1 MRNRWRKR
9 LNARQCSKLSRAGP
23 LDRIFGHTLA
33 FLVWIGLIRSHFC
46 VLEVRGRK
54 TGKPISL
61 PVHPLDLDGR
71 RYLVC
76 ARGNSN
82 WVRNARAA
90 GEVVLARAMRRHGY
104 AVRELPSGE
113 RPAVLKS
120 YLDRFAGEVQR
131 FFPVPKGSPAEAFKD
146 LAPGCPVFRAGALGQ
161 DGPRFRKG
169 FEAGQECLGW
179 KNVVRP
185 SRPRFARHLRM
196 SHFLQ
201 YHQRYTVM
209 LRGMPCG
216 GIIADPEAAGRLGQ
230 DGSAGCG
237 QSGEAAPG
245 RRVDG
250 GVGSRSR
257 A

>member
-33 FLVWIGLIRSHFC
+33 FLVRIGLIRSHFY

-54 TGKPISL
+54 TGKTITL

-90 GEVVLARAMRRHGY
+90 GEAVLARAMRRHRY
-104 AVRELPSGE
+104 AVRELPAGE

-120 YLDRFAGEVQR
+120 YVDRFAGEVQR

-169 FEAGQECLGW
+169 FEAGQ
-179 KNVVRP
+179 
-185 SRPRFARHLRM
+185 
-196 SHFLQ
+196 
-201 YHQRYTVM
+201 
-209 LRGMPCG
+209 
-216 GIIADPEAAGRLGQ
+216 
-230 DGSAGCG
+230 
-237 QSGEAAPG
+237 
-245 RRVDG
+245 
-250 GVGSRSR
+250 
-257 A
+257 